1 MTSFNPDVKY
11 DLLVL
16 GGGPGGYNA
25 AFRAADLGLKV
36 VLVEKYAQ
44 LGGVCLNVGC
54 IPSKALLHVA
64 GQIRSTQEPSES
76 GVDLGEAKVNLDQV
90 REFKTNTVNKFTS
103 NLGLMAKQRKVTV
116 LQGEGQLT
124 SANTLELEGEEGL
137 LTVVFQ
143 QAILA
148 TGSKNIRLPFIPYED
163 SRILNS
169 TSALELENIPQRLLV
184 LGGGIIGMEMA
195 TVYQALGS
203 QVSVAE
209 MSSQIMAG
217 ADKDLVRVFEQANK
231 GRFQIMTNTQ
241 VTKIDSLPEH
251 LLVDYKD
258 AKGTLQQQPFD
269 AVLVAVGR
277 RPNGHLAG
285 IKEIGVEIDQ
295 RGFVLVDDQCRT
307 NLPNIFAIG
316 DLTHGPMLAHK
327 ASHQAHI
334 AAEVAAG
341 KASFFQAKA
350 IPGIAYTYPE
360 VAWVGMTELE
370 AKQQAT
376 ENGLEYK
383 VASFPWKASA
393 RAIAA
398 EIKHGKTKLIY
409 DAESQKL
416 LGAGIVGEHAGELLG
431 ELTLALEYGAE
442 LEDIALTIHAHPSLH
457 ESVGLA
463 AELGVGSITDLP
475 NPAALKFSH

>member
-1 MTSFNPDVKY
+1 MTDFNPDVNY

-36 VLVEKYAQ
+36 VLVEKYET

-64 GQIRSTQEPSES
+64 GQIRSSQETTQS
-76 GVDLGEAKVNLDQV
+76 GVILGEARFDLDKVRQ
-90 REFKTNTVNKFTS
+90 FKDDTVSGFTS
-103 NLGLMAKQRKVTV
+103 NLATMAKQRQVAV
-116 LQGEGQLT
+116 IYGEGQLT
-124 SANTLELEGEEGL
+124 SSNSLQVTTKNGS
-137 LTVVFQ
+137 VSVHFQ

-148 TGSKNIRLPFIPYED
+148 TGSSNIRLPFIPYED
-163 SRILNS
+163 KRILNS
-169 TSALELENIPQRLLV
+169 TSALALKNIPQRLLV

-203 QVSVAE
+203 QVTVAE
-209 MSSQIMAG
+209 MSAQIMAG
-217 ADKDLVRVFEQANK
+217 ADKDLVRVFEQANR
-231 GRFQIMTNTQ
+231 GRFTILTQTQ
-241 VTKIDSLPEH
+241 VTNIESLPEH

-258 AKGTLQQQPFD
+258 TKGFSHQQAFD

-277 RPNGHLAG
+277 APNGNKAG
-285 IKEIGVEIDQ
+285 IKEIGVNLDP

-334 AAEVAAG
+334 AAEVVAG

-360 VAWVGMTELE
+360 VAWVGMTEHE
-370 AKQQAT
+370 AKQQAKD
-376 ENGLEYK
+376 NGLEFK

-398 EIKHGKTKLIY
+398 EINHGKTKLIY
-409 DAESQKL
+409 EANTQKL

-442 LEDIALTIHAHPSLH
+442 LEDIALTVHAHPSLH

-463 AELGVGSITDLP
+463 AELGAGSITDLL
-475 NPAALKFSH
+475 NPQAIKLK

>member
-1 MTSFNPDVKY
+1 MTDFNPDFTY

-36 VLVEKYAQ
+36 VLVEKYAE

-64 GQIRSTQEPSES
+64 GQIRTSQEPTQS
-76 GVDLGEAKVNLDQV
+76 GVELGEATFNIDKVRQ
-90 REFKTNTVNKFTS
+90 FKRNTVAGFTS
-103 NLGLMAKQRKVTV
+103 NLTLMAKQRQVVV
-116 LQGEGQLT
+116 LQGEGLLT
-124 SANTLELEGEEGL
+124 SGNTLTLNNPDGV
-137 LTVVFQ
+137 LTVLFKS
-143 QAILA
+143 AILA
-148 TGSKNIRLPFIPYED
+148 TGSHNIRLPFIPYED
-163 SRILNS
+163 ERILNS
-169 TSALELENIPQRLLV
+169 TSALELAKIPDRLLV

-203 QVSVAE
+203 HVTVAE
-209 MSSQIMAG
+209 MSDQIMAG

-231 GRFQIMTNTQ
+231 TRFTILTKTQ
-241 VTKIDSLPEH
+241 VTKIESLPEY
-251 LLVDYKD
+251 LLIDYKN
-258 AKGTLQQQPFD
+258 AKGDLESQTFD

-277 RPNGHLAG
+277 SPNGNKAG
-285 IKEIGVEIDQ
+285 IKDIGIDVDP
-295 RGFVLVDDQCRT
+295 RGFVLVDEQCRT
-307 NLPNIFAIG
+307 NLSHIFAIG

-334 AAEVAAG
+334 AAEVVAG
-341 KASFFQAKA
+341 QASYFQAKA
-350 IPGIAYTYPE
+350 IPGIAYTFPE

-370 AKQQAT
+370 AKHAAK
-376 ENGLEYK
+376 EDDLAFK

-393 RAIAA
+393 RAIAS

-409 DAESQKL
+409 EANTQKL

-463 AELGVGSITDLP
+463 AELGAGSITDLL
-475 NPAALKFSH
+475 NPSAVKFSR

>member
-1 MTSFNPDVKY
+1 MADFNPDFTY

-36 VLVEKYAQ
+36 VLVEKYAE

-64 GQIRSTQEPSES
+64 GQIRTNQEPTQS
-76 GVDLGEAKVNLDQV
+76 GVEFGEIKVNLDKV
-90 REFKTNTVNKFTS
+90 RQFKTNTVAGFTS
-103 NLGLMAKQRKVTV
+103 NLAAMAKQRQVAV

-124 SANTLELEGEEGL
+124 SAES
-137 LTVVFQ
+137 LTVINSQGRLEVSFNN
-143 QAILA
+143 AILA
-148 TGSKNIRLPFIPYED
+148 TGSSNIRLPFIPYED
-163 SRILNS
+163 KRVLNS
-169 TSALELENIPQRLLV
+169 TSALELENIPERLLV

-195 TVYQALGS
+195 TVYQTLGS
-203 QVSVAE
+203 QVTVAE
-209 MSSQIMAG
+209 MSNQIMAG

-231 GRFQIMTNTQ
+231 GRFNIMTNTQ
-241 VTKIDSLPEH
+241 VTKIESLPEH
-251 LLVDYKD
+251 LSVDYKD
-258 AKGTLQQQPFD
+258 AKGDSQNLSFD

-277 RPNGHLAG
+277 SPNGKKAG
-285 IKEIGVEIDQ
+285 VEEIGVQLDQ
-295 RGFVLVDDQCRT
+295 RGFVLIDDQCRT
-307 NLPNIFAIG
+307 NLSNIFAIG

-334 AAEVAAG
+334 AAEVVAG
-341 KASFFQAKA
+341 KASYFQAKA
-350 IPGIAYTYPE
+350 IPGIAYTFPE

-370 AKQQAT
+370 AKQQAK
-376 ENGLEYK
+376 ENGLEFK

-393 RAIAA
+393 RAIAS
-398 EIKHGKTKLIY
+398 EINHGKTKLIY
-409 DAESQKL
+409 DTNTQKL

-463 AELGVGSITDLP
+463 AELGVGSITDLLNP
-475 NPAALKFSH
+475 NAVKFSK

>member
-1 MTSFNPDVKY
+1 MTSFNPDTNY
-11 DLLVL
+11 DVLVL

-25 AFRAADLGLKV
+25 AFRAADLGLNV
-36 VLVEKYAQ
+36 VLVEKYAA

-54 IPSKALLHVA
+54 VPSKALLHVA
-64 GQIRSTQEPSES
+64 GQIRSTQEPSVS
-76 GVDLGEAKVNLDQV
+76 GVELGEAKVNLDQV

-103 NLGLMAKQRKVTV
+103 NLGLMAKQRKITV

-124 SANTLELEGEEGL
+124 SANTLLLNGTDGQ
-137 LTVVFQ
+137 LTVTFQ

-163 SRILNS
+163 KRILNS
-169 TSALELENIPQRLLV
+169 TTALNLAEIPERLLI

-217 ADKDLVRVFEQANK
+217 ADKDLVKVFEQANK
-231 GRFQIMTNTQ
+231 GRFNILTNTQ
-241 VTKIDSLPEH
+241 VTKIESQPEH
-251 LLVDYKD
+251 LVVDYKN
-258 AKGTLQQQPFD
+258 AKGELETHNFD

-277 RPNGHLAG
+277 SPNGKLAG
-285 IKEIGVEIDQ
+285 IPEIGVEIDA
-295 RGFVLVDDQCRT
+295 RGFILIDDQCRT

-316 DLTHGPMLAHK
+316 DVTYGPMLAHK

-334 AAEVAAG
+334 AAEVIAG
-341 KASFFQAKA
+341 KASYFQAKA

-360 VAWVGMTELE
+360 VAWVGMTEIQ
-370 AKQQAT
+370 AKA
-376 ENGLEYK
+376 EGLDFK

-409 DAESQKL
+409 DADTQKI

-431 ELTLALEYGAE
+431 ELTLAIEYGAE

-463 AELGVGSITDLP
+463 AELGTGSITDFP
-475 NPAALKFSH
+475 NPAAALFAH

>member
-1 MTSFNPDVKY
+1 MANFNPDLTY

-25 AFRAADLGLKV
+25 AFRAADLGLNV
-36 VLVEKYAQ
+36 VLVEKYAE

-64 GQIRSTQEPSES
+64 GQIRTSQEPTQS
-76 GVDLGEAKVNLDQV
+76 GVEFAEAKINLDKV
-90 REFKTNTVNKFTS
+90 RQFKRKTVAGFTTNLS
-103 NLGLMAKQRKVTV
+103 AMAKQRQVAV

-124 SANTLELEGEEGL
+124 SAES
-137 LTVVFQ
+137 LTVINSQGRLVVSFKN
-143 QAILA
+143 AILA
-148 TGSKNIRLPFIPYED
+148 TGSSNIRLPFIPYED
-163 SRILNS
+163 KRILNS
-169 TSALELENIPQRLLV
+169 TSALELENIPERLLV

-203 QVSVAE
+203 QVTVAE
-209 MSSQIMAG
+209 MSNQIMVG

-231 GRFQIMTNTQ
+231 GRFNIMTNTQ
-241 VTKIDSLPEH
+241 VTKIESFAEH
-251 LLVDYKD
+251 LSVDYKD
-258 AKGTLQQQPFD
+258 AKGGSQNQPFD

-277 RPNGHLAG
+277 SPNGKKSG
-285 IKEIGVEIDQ
+285 MSEIGISLDQ
-295 RGFVLVDDQCRT
+295 RGFVLIDDQCRT
-307 NLPNIFAIG
+307 SLSNIFAIG

-334 AAEVAAG
+334 AAEVVAG
-341 KASFFQAKA
+341 KASYFQAKA
-350 IPGIAYTYPE
+350 IPGIAYTFPE

-370 AKQQAT
+370 AKQQAKD
-376 ENGLEYK
+376 NGLEFK

-398 EIKHGKTKLIY
+398 EIHHGKTKLIY
-409 DAESQKL
+409 DANTQKL

-463 AELGVGSITDLP
+463 AELGLGSITDLLNP
-475 NPAALKFSH
+475 NAVKFSK